1 MIYCSIFGQTS
12 SAVQSAKATEMILKE
27 EEKLLLQITKA
38 LMEEPVLER
47 NELSEIIEKYA
58 SERLIQRLGST
69 DKGVREILL
78 EKIGDNSVS

>member
-1 MIYCSIFGQTS
+1 
-12 SAVQSAKATEMILKE
+12 MILKE

-38 LMEEPVLER
+38 LMEESVLER